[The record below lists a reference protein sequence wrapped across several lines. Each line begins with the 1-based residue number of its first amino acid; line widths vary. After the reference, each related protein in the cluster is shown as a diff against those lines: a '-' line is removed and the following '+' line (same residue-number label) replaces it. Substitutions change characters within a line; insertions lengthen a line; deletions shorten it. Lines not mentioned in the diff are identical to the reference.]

1 MLAPVQVF
9 WSVERNSHHRPDPS
23 TRAPWQ
29 CLETDHH
36 KAIFPHFKQPV
47 WKAVF
52 PFAAQAKKCK
62 QIFQNSDLLFRF
74 SHESQ
79 GTFSS
84 FCKFTLPG
92 EPPLPQI
99 PSIHSLYK
107 YQVNPCWLTRYNAMG
122 WEEHRIQW
130 PGTWASESSRPV
142 SKPQTGHRNSSH
154 TNSAS
159 AVQSTSC
166 ALICLI
172 LAHYEQLIMLPFNRC
187 ERPGTEQLN
196 NLPKLPELKGGRI
209 GVFLKFYWYT
219 IYIR

>member
-1 MLAPVQVF
+1 MQTDFPKLWP
-9 WSVERNSHHRPDPS
+9 SVPLLPWIPRHVLIFLQIHFTWRTTTTPNS
-23 TRAPWQ
+23 
-29 CLETDHH
+29 
-36 KAIFPHFKQPV
+36 K
-47 WKAVF
+47 
-52 PFAAQAKKCK
+52 
-62 QIFQNSDLLFRF
+62 
-74 SHESQ
+74 
-79 GTFSS
+79 G
-84 FCKFTLPG
+84 
-92 EPPLPQI
+92 
-99 PSIHSLYK
+99 IHSLYK

-219 IYIR
+219 IYIP